1 MFKQVQF
8 SYDNTIATP
17 SGEVWNPINVAG
29 YDTIVVTLEAPTG
42 WIGTI
47 SFWGGAN
54 NNQYS
59 AALWSLNDAEDAS
72 LVSQVETISG
82 ATPSAYAHN
91 FRGSIA
97 GLAEFGI
104 YFADPISNVIAVGEF
119 NVSVGLYS
127 SAK

>member
-1 MFKQVQF
+1 MFKQVEF
-8 SYDNTIATP
+8 SYNNTIATP
-17 SGEVWNPINVAG
+17 SGDIWNPINVAG

-47 SFWGGAN
+47 SFYGGAGIA
-54 NNQYS
+54 NQS
-59 AALWSLNDAEDAS
+59 PGLWSLNDAEDAS

-82 ATPSAYAHN
+82 STPSYYGHN

-97 GLAEFGI
+97 GLSEFGV
-104 YFADPISNVIAVGEF
+104 YFASTSNVPAIGEF

>member
-1 MFKQVQF
+1 MFKQVEF
-8 SYDNTIATP
+8 SYNNTIATP
-17 SGEVWNPINVAG
+17 SGSDWNPINVAG
-29 YDTIVVTLEAPTG
+29 YDTIVVTLEAPAG

-54 NNQYS
+54 NNQFS
-59 AALWSLNDAEDAS
+59 PGLWSLNDAEDNS
-72 LVSQVETISG
+72 LVTVVDSVIG

-97 GLAEFGI
+97 GLAEFGV
-104 YFADPISNVIAVGEF
+104 YFADPATYVNAVGEF